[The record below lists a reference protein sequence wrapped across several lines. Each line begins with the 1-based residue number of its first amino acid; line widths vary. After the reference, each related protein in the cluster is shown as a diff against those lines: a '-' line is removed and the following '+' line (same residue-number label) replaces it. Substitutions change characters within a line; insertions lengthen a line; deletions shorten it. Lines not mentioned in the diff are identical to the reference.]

1 MEHTPVF
8 LTEVKTFVRDK
19 HEQKVFEHHSG
30 HKKPQIEHLQEVAV
44 LVWVSGGG
52 DTEIA
57 AGWLHDT
64 VEDTAVTLEEIRELF
79 GAEVAEIVHG
89 LTDTE
94 EMEKLPL
101 LDRKRAQ
108 ALRVKAEGLSV
119 RRVKLCD
126 QISNIK
132 YIVTDPPAH
141 WSRERNRDY
150 CIGAKLIAD
159 ECRGISP
166 LLDQLFANQ
175 YARAKEIFSL

>member
-1 MEHTPVF
+1 MSHKPVF
-8 LTEVKTFVRDK
+8 LTEVKTFVRAK
-19 HEQKVFEHHSG
+19 HESKVFEHHSG
-30 HKKPQIEHLQEVAV
+30 HVKPQIEHLQEVAV
-44 LVWVSGGG
+44 LVWVSGGCEI
-52 DTEIA
+52 EIA

-64 VEDTAVTLEEIRELF
+64 VEDTPVTLEEIAGLF

-89 LTDTE
+89 LTDTK
-94 EMEKLPL
+94 EMEELPL
-101 LDRKRAQ
+101 LARKRAQ
-108 ALRVKAEGLSV
+108 AHRVKAESPSV

-141 WSRERNRDY
+141 WTHERNRDY

-166 LLDQLFANQ
+166 LLDQLFADQ
-175 YARAKEIFSL
+175 YAKAKEIFGL